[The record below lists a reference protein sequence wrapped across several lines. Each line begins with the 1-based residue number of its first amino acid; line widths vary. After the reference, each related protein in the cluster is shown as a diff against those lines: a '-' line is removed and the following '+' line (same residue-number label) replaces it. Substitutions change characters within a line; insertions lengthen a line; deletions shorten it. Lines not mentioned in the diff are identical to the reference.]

1 MDNLRPYLL
10 IGYIIISIL
19 MFKPIDRFIKGNQS
33 TNDHYAF
40 IRWMLIAFALV
51 LGLLFSFLVN
61 DFMVTGYQK
70 RMDDAYFVLILIG
83 IYLIILSWLRYMYRV
98 YYTKD
103 KRGFRYRGFF
113 KKRDVSFDEISQ
125 VKYTKGGRGSSTFRL
140 LDVYGEKYT
149 IPLNFFSVQLLV
161 NYIFL
166 NTSLNIYEHENV
178 WIPLHKKRQPLQ

>member
-1 MDNLRPYLL
+1 
-10 IGYIIISIL
+10 
-19 MFKPIDRFIKGNQS
+19 
-33 TNDHYAF
+33 
-40 IRWMLIAFALV
+40 
-51 LGLLFSFLVN
+51 
-61 DFMVTGYQK
+61 
-70 RMDDAYFVLILIG
+70 MDDAYFVLILIG

-98 YYTKD
+98 YYTED

-161 NYIFL
+161 NYIF
-166 NTSLNIYEHENV
+166 
-178 WIPLHKKRQPLQ
+178 